1 MEKHDGIGTDWRE
14 HYREAL
20 FEADPDKLQ
29 MGIEAAHQ
37 AVQRRICALWD
48 VQPTDIRELTQLAYA
63 SYFLGL
69 LSAITEQ
76 NKTPT
81 PWADIAERIRNKER
95 VDAHKP

>member
-37 AVQRRICALWD
+37 AVQQRICALWD
-48 VQPTDIRELTQLAYA
+48 VQPADTRELTQLAYA

-69 LSAITEQ
+69 LSTITDQ
-76 NKTPT
+76 NQK
-81 PWADIAERIRNKER
+81 AEGPIFSTFETEKRRS
-95 VDAHKP
+95 